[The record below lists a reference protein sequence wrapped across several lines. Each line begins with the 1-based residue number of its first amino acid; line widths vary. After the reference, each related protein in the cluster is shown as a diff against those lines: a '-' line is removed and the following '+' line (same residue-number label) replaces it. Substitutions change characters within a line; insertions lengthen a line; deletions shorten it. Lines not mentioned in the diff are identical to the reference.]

1 MRKQDKII
9 VWPGYFDS
17 TRTRKDGRRVSRG
30 LAVPMPRITEVK
42 DAADRLHMNCELVP
56 DVAYPKTSSQ
66 KAGMLLVKK
75 RQSKEKTIK
84 EVAVQLMRIRSS
96 PVAKQGN

>member
-17 TRTRKDGRRVSRG
+17 TRTRKDGRRVSRS
-30 LAVPMPRITEVK
+30 LAVPTPRITEVK
-42 DAADRLHMNCELVP
+42 DAADRLHMDAELIP

-66 KAGMLLVKK
+66 KAGMLQVKK
-75 RQSKEKTIK
+75 KQSKEKTIK
-84 EVAVQLMRIRSS
+84 EIAVQLMRIRSS

>member
-9 VWPGYFDS
+9 VWSAYFDS
-17 TRTRKDGRRVSRG
+17 TRTRKDGRRVSRS
-30 LAVPMPRITEVK
+30 LAVPTPRITEVK
-42 DAADRLHMNCELVP
+42 DAADRLHMDAELIP

-66 KAGMLLVKK
+66 KAGMLQVKK
-75 RQSKEKTIK
+75 KQSKEKTIK
-84 EVAVQLMRIRSS
+84 EIAVQLMRIRSS